1 MEFVFAITGFM
12 LGAIL
17 CALLVFSFHPIE
29 KENYGLREEMV
40 KLNNETG
47 RLNNKIEKLQTEN
60 QSLKKVLELKT
71 KYSDGNNPETLH
83 WFELN
88 RTVDELSRQKIILS
102 KDKMMLESDIAALEK
117 LLQERKEEYFNDNS
131 KN

>member
-1 MEFVFAITGFM
+1 MEFVFAVIGFIV
-12 LGAIL
+12 GVSL
-17 CALLVFSFHPIE
+17 CMVLVFGFHPLE
-29 KENYGLREEMV
+29 KANYELREELV
-40 KLNNETG
+40 NLNK
-47 RLNNKIEKLQTEN
+47 KIEKLQTEN
-60 QSLKKVLELKT
+60 QNLNTIISIRN
-71 KYSDGNNPETLH
+71 KYSDRCNPETLH